1 MKFLLR
7 ILDRVRPSFE
17 KGGRFTFFK
26 PLFDAFDAFCFS
38 HPETTR
44 FAPYARDSLD
54 IKRYMSM
61 VIIGLLPATLA
72 SLYFFGLR
80 ILPVIVVS
88 YVAGGAVEVIFGL
101 VRKESINE
109 GFLVTGLI
117 FPLVLPPGIPLWIVA
132 VGMALGVLIG
142 KEVFGGTGHNIFNPA
157 LVGRAIIAIGYA
169 KPMTSTWIE
178 PGPGVWG
185 NLGSYLTSPAVGPDA
200 VTIATPLVQAKQQV
214 YEPIANMFWGNVSGC
229 IGETCAAA
237 ILLGGIFLIIIK
249 IANWRTV
256 VGILG
261 SFVLLNVIMRAF
273 SSDIFAPVG
282 FNLLAGGLLFG
293 AFFMATD
300 PVSSPITNPAKWAYG
315 IFIGCVTLLIRSLSG
330 YTEGVMFAI
339 LLGNIFAP
347 LLDEVV
353 YRWRF
358 RRYRL
363 EI

>member
-7 ILDRVRPSFE
+7 ILDKVRPNFE
-17 KGGRFTFFK
+17 PGGRFSFFK

-38 HPETTR
+38 HPENTY
-44 FAPYARDSLD
+44 FAPFARDSLD
-54 IKRYMSM
+54 VKRYMSM

-72 SLYFFGLR
+72 GLYFFGLR
-80 ILPVIVVS
+80 ILPVIAVS
-88 YVAGGAVEVIFGL
+88 YMAGGAVEVIFGL
-101 VRKESINE
+101 VRKETINE

-117 FPLVLPPGIPLWIVA
+117 FPLTLPPGIPLWMVA

-157 LVGRAIIAIGYA
+157 LVGRAIIAVGYA
-169 KPMTSTWIE
+169 KPMTSAWIE
-178 PGPGVWG
+178 PGTKVWG
-185 NLGSYLTSPAVGPDA
+185 NLTSYLTSHDA
-200 VTIATPLVQAKQQV
+200 VTIATPLMDAKKQIF
-214 YEPIANMFWGNVSGC
+214 EPLSHMFWGNISGC
-229 IGETCAAA
+229 IGETCTAA
-237 ILLGGIFLIIIK
+237 ILLGGMFLIIIK

-261 SFVLLNVIMRAF
+261 SFALLNFVMREI
-273 SSDIFAPVG
+273 SPDTFAPVA
-282 FNLLAGGLLFG
+282 FNIMAGGLLFG

-347 LLDEVV
+347 LFDEVV
-353 YRWRF
+353 FRWRF

-363 EI
+363 EV

>member
-1 MKFLLR
+1 MKFFLR
-7 ILDRVRPSFE
+7 ILDKVRPAFE
-17 KGGRFTFFK
+17 GDGRFSFFK

-38 HPETTR
+38 DPATTR
-44 FAPYARDSLD
+44 VAPFARDSLD
-54 IKRYMSM
+54 VKRYMSI
-61 VIIGLLPATLA
+61 VIIGLIPATLA
-72 SLYFFGLR
+72 GLYFFGLR
-80 ILPVIVVS
+80 ILPVIAVS
-88 YVAGGAVEVIFGL
+88 YIAGGVVEVIFGL

-117 FPLVLPPGIPLWIVA
+117 FPLVLPPGIPLWIVG

-157 LVGRAIIAIGYA
+157 LVGRAIIAVGYA

-178 PGPGVWG
+178 PGTGLWG
-185 NLGSYLTSPAVGPDA
+185 NLGSYVTPDA
-200 VTIATPLVQAKQQV
+200 VTIATPLVQAKQQI

-237 ILLGGIFLIIIK
+237 ILIGGVFLLVMR

-261 SFVLLNVIMRAF
+261 SFVVLNVIMRALSPGSF
-273 SSDIFAPVG
+273 SPVG
-282 FNLLAGGLLFG
+282 FILLAGGLLFG

-315 IFIGCVTLLIRSLSG
+315 IFIGCVTLLIRSMTV

-339 LLGNIFAP
+339 LLGNIFGP
-347 LLDEVV
+347 LFDEVV
-353 YRWRF
+353 FRFRF

>member
-7 ILDRVRPSFE
+7 ILDKVRPSFE
-17 KGGRFTFFK
+17 TGGRFAFFK
-26 PLFDAFDAFCFS
+26 PLFDAMDTFAFSPDQNTKC
-38 HPETTR
+38 
-44 FAPYARDSLD
+44 APFARDSLD

-72 SLYFFGLR
+72 GLYFFGWR
-80 ILPVIVVS
+80 VLPVIAVS
-88 YVAGGAVEVIFGL
+88 YAAGGAVEVIFGL

-117 FPLVLPPGIPLWIVA
+117 FPLVLPPGVPLWIVG
-132 VGMALGVLIG
+132 VGMALGVLLG
-142 KEVFGGTGHNIFNPA
+142 KEVFGGTGHNILNPA

-169 KPMTSTWIE
+169 KPMTSTWVE
-178 PGPGVWG
+178 PGSGLWG
-185 NLGSYLTSPAVGPDA
+185 NITSYLTTPDA
-200 VTIATPLVQAKQQV
+200 MTIATPLVNAKQGI
-214 YEPIANMFWGNVSGC
+214 IASTPDLFWGNVTGC

-237 ILLGGIFLIIIK
+237 ILLGGIFLVITR

-261 SFVLLNVIMRAF
+261 SFALLNVILRVLNQDM
-273 SSDIFAPVG
+273 FAPVQ

-339 LLGNIFAP
+339 LLGNIFGP
-347 LLDEVV
+347 LFDEVV
-353 YRWRF
+353 FRFRF

-363 EI
+363 EA

>member
-7 ILDRVRPSFE
+7 ILDKVRPNFE
-17 KGGRFTFFK
+17 VGGRLAFFK
-26 PLFDAFDAFCFS
+26 PLFEAMDAFCFS
-38 HPETTR
+38 PDQTTKC
-44 FAPYARDSLD
+44 APFARDSLD
-54 IKRYMSM
+54 IKRYMSL
-61 VIIGLLPATLA
+61 VIVGLLPATLA
-72 SLYFFGLR
+72 GLYFFGWR

-88 YVAGGAVEVIFGL
+88 YAAGGAVEVLFGL
-101 VRKESINE
+101 IRKESINE

-157 LVGRAIIAIGYA
+157 LVGRAIIAVGYA
-169 KPMTSTWIE
+169 KPMTSAWIE
-178 PGPGVWG
+178 PGSGLWG
-185 NLGSYLTSPAVGPDA
+185 NLSSYVTPDA
-200 VTIATPLVQAKQQV
+200 VTIATPLVKAKQGDLAS
-214 YEPIANMFWGNVSGC
+214 YPDLFWGSTSGC

-237 ILLGGIFLIIIK
+237 IILGGLFLIIAK
-249 IANWRTV
+249 VVNWRTV

-261 SFVLLNVIMRAF
+261 SFVILNLIMQAISPGR
-273 SSDIFAPVG
+273 FAPIG
-282 FNLLAGGLLFG
+282 FNVLAGGLLFG

-300 PVSSPITNPAKWAYG
+300 PVTSPITNPAKWAYG
-315 IFIGCVTLLIRSLSG
+315 IFIGCVTLLIRSLTV

-339 LLGNIFAP
+339 LLGNIFGP
-347 LLDEVV
+347 LFDEVV
-353 YRWRF
+353 FRFRF

>member
-7 ILDRVRPSFE
+7 ILDRVRPAFE
-17 KGGRFTFFK
+17 PHGRLAFFK
-26 PLFDAFDAFCFS
+26 PLFDALDAFCFS
-38 HPETTR
+38 PDETAKCAP
-44 FAPYARDSLD
+44 FARASLD

-61 VIIGLLPATLA
+61 VIIGLIPATLA
-72 SLYFFGLR
+72 GLYFFGWR
-80 ILPVIVVS
+80 IVPVIVVS
-88 YVAGGAVEVIFGL
+88 YAAGGAVEVLFGL
-101 VRKESINE
+101 IRKESINE

-117 FPLVLPPGIPLWIVA
+117 FPLVLPPGVPLWIVA

-157 LVGRAIIAIGYA
+157 LVGRAIIAVGYA

-178 PGPGVWG
+178 PGTGIWG
-185 NLGSYLTSPAVGPDA
+185 NLGSYLTSPGLGPDA
-200 VTIATPLVQAKQQV
+200 VTIATPLVK
-214 YEPIANMFWGNVSGC
+214 ANRGELVSYADLFWGNVTGC

-237 ILLGGIFLIIIK
+237 ILIGGVFLLLTR

-256 VGILG
+256 VGLLG
-261 SFVLLNVIMRAF
+261 SFAVLNVIMR
-273 SSDIFAPVG
+273 SLSPELFAPMG

-293 AFFMATD
+293 TFFMATD

-315 IFIGCVTLLIRSLSG
+315 IFIGSITLLIRSLTV

-347 LLDEVV
+347 LFDEVV
-353 YRWRF
+353 FRFRF

>member
-1 MKFLLR
+1 MRFLLR
-7 ILDRVRPSFE
+7 ILDKVRPNFE
-17 KGGRFTFFK
+17 PDGRFAFFK

-38 HPETTR
+38 PSETTR
-44 FAPYARDSLD
+44 FAPFARDSLD

-72 SLYFFGLR
+72 GLYFFGLR
-80 ILPVIVVS
+80 ILPVIAVS
-88 YVAGGAVEVIFGL
+88 YIAGGAVEVIFGL

-117 FPLVLPPGIPLWIVA
+117 FPLVLPPGIPLWMVA

-157 LVGRAIIAIGYA
+157 LVGRAIIAVGYA

-178 PGPGVWG
+178 PGTGLWG
-185 NLGSYLTSPAVGPDA
+185 NLTSYLTSPDT
-200 VTIATPLVQAKQQV
+200 VTIATPLVKAKQGELAS
-214 YEPIANMFWGNVSGC
+214 YADLFWGNVSGC

-261 SFVLLNVIMRAF
+261 SFVLLNVVMREV
-273 SSDIFAPVG
+273 SPDRFAPVG

-293 AFFMATD
+293 TFFMATD

-315 IFIGCVTLLIRSLSG
+315 IFIGCVTLLIRSLTV

-339 LLGNIFAP
+339 LLGNIFGP
-347 LLDEVV
+347 LFDEVV
-353 YRWRF
+353 FRFRF

>member
-7 ILDRVRPSFE
+7 ILDKVRPSFQT
-17 KGGRFTFFK
+17 GGRFVVFK
-26 PLFDAFDAFCFS
+26 PLFDAIDAFCFS
-38 HPETTR
+38 PDETTEC
-44 FAPYARDSLD
+44 APFARDSMD

-72 SLYFFGLR
+72 GLYFFGLR
-80 ILPVIVVS
+80 ILPVIAVS
-88 YVAGGAVEVIFGL
+88 YVAGGAVEVLFGI
-101 VRKESINE
+101 VRRESINE

-132 VGMALGVLIG
+132 VGMALGVLLG
-142 KEVFGGTGHNIFNPA
+142 KEVFGGTGHNILNPA
-157 LVGRAIIAIGYA
+157 LVGRAIIAVGYA
-169 KPMTSTWIE
+169 KPMTSGWIQ
-178 PGPGVWG
+178 PGTGLWG
-185 NLGSYLTSPAVGPDA
+185 NLISYVTPDA
-200 VTIATPLVQAKQQV
+200 ITVATPLVTAKQQV
-214 YEPIANMFWGNVSGC
+214 YEPLANLFWGNVSGC

-237 ILLGGIFLIIIK
+237 ILLGGIFLLITR

-256 VGILG
+256 VGMLG
-261 SFVLLNVIMRAF
+261 AFIVLNVILRAF
-273 SSDIFAPVG
+273 SPDSFAPVQ

-315 IFIGCVTLLIRSLSG
+315 IFIGCLTLLIRSLTV

-347 LLDEVV
+347 LFDEVV
-353 YRWRF
+353 FRLRF

-363 EI
+363 EA

>member
-7 ILDRVRPSFE
+7 ILDKVRPNFE
-17 KGGRFTFFK
+17 PGGRLTFFK
-26 PLFDAFDAFCFS
+26 PVFDAFDAFCFS

-44 FAPYARDSLD
+44 FAPFARDSLD

-72 SLYFFGLR
+72 GLYFFGLR

-88 YVAGGAVEVIFGL
+88 YVAGGAVEVIFAL
-101 VRKESINE
+101 IRKEPINE

-117 FPLVLPPGIPLWIVA
+117 FPLTLPPGIPLWIVA

-169 KPMTSTWIE
+169 KPMTSTWIT
-178 PGPGVWG
+178 PGTGLWG
-185 NLGSYLTSPAVGPDA
+185 NLTSYLTSPDA
-200 VTIATPLVQAKQQV
+200 VTIATPLMDAKKQI
-214 YEPIANMFWGNVSGC
+214 YAPLANMFWGNTFGC

-237 ILLGGIFLIIIK
+237 ILLGGIFLIVTR

-261 SFVLLNVIMRAF
+261 SFVLLNVIMRAVGPD
-273 SSDIFAPVG
+273 SFAPVG

-300 PVSSPITNPAKWAYG
+300 PVSSPITSPAKWAYG
-315 IFIGCVTLLIRSLSG
+315 IFIGCITLLIRSLTV

-347 LLDEVV
+347 LFDEVV
-353 YRWRF
+353 FRWRF

>member
-7 ILDRVRPSFE
+7 ILDKVRPNFE
-17 KGGRFTFFK
+17 PGKRFAFFK

-44 FAPYARDSLD
+44 FAPFARDSLD
-54 IKRYMSM
+54 VKRYMSM

-72 SLYFFGLR
+72 GLYFFGLR
-80 ILPVIVVS
+80 IIPVIVVS
-88 YVAGGAVEVIFGL
+88 YIAGGAVEVIFGL

-117 FPLVLPPGIPLWIVA
+117 FPLILPPGIPLWMVA

-169 KPMTSTWIE
+169 KPMTSSWIS
-178 PGPGVWG
+178 PSSGVLG
-185 NLGSYLTSPAVGPDA
+185 NLGRYLTTPDA
-200 VTIATPLVQAKQQV
+200 MTIATPLANAKQQA
-214 YEPIANMFWGNVSGC
+214 YEPLANMFWGNTAGC

-261 SFVLLNVIMRAF
+261 SFALLNVIMQTVSPDR
-273 SSDIFAPVG
+273 FAPVG
-282 FNLLAGGLLFG
+282 FNLMAGGLLFG

-315 IFIGCVTLLIRSLSG
+315 IFIGCVTLLIRSLTV

-339 LLGNIFAP
+339 LLGNVFGP
-347 LLDEVV
+347 LFDEVV
-353 YRWRF
+353 YRFRF

>member
-7 ILDRVRPSFE
+7 ILDKVRPAFE
-17 KGGRFTFFK
+17 AEGRLAFFK
-26 PLFDAFDAFCFS
+26 PLFDAMDAFCFS
-38 HPETTR
+38 SDETTKC
-44 FAPYARDSLD
+44 APFARDSLD

-72 SLYFFGLR
+72 GLYFFGWR

-88 YVAGGAVEVIFGL
+88 YAAGGAVEVLFGL
-101 VRKESINE
+101 IRKESINE

-117 FPLVLPPGIPLWIVA
+117 FPLTLPPGIPLWIVA
-132 VGMALGVLIG
+132 VGMALGVLLG

-157 LVGRAIIAIGYA
+157 LVGRAIIAVGYA

-178 PGPGVWG
+178 PGAGLWG
-185 NLGSYLTSPAVGPDA
+185 NLGSYLTSPDA
-200 VTIATPLVQAKQQV
+200 VTIATPLMDAKKQI
-214 YEPIANMFWGNVSGC
+214 YTPLGNMFWGNTFGC

-237 ILLGGIFLIIIK
+237 IILGGVFLIIAK
-249 IANWRTV
+249 VVNWRTV
-256 VGILG
+256 IGILG
-261 SFVLLNVIMRAF
+261 SFVTLNLIMQVI
-273 SSDIFAPVG
+273 SPGLFAPVR
-282 FNLLAGGLLFG
+282 FNVLAGGLLFG

-300 PVSSPITNPAKWAYG
+300 PVTSPITAPAKWAYG
-315 IFIGCVTLLIRSLSG
+315 IFIGCITLLIRSLTV

-339 LLGNIFAP
+339 LLGNVFAP
-347 LLDEVV
+347 LFDEVV
-353 YRWRF
+353 FRFRF

>member
-7 ILDRVRPSFE
+7 ILDKVRPAFE
-17 KGGRFTFFK
+17 ADGRFAFFK

-38 HPETTR
+38 SDETTKC
-44 FAPYARDSLD
+44 APFARDSLD

-72 SLYFFGLR
+72 GLYFFGWR

-88 YVAGGAVEVIFGL
+88 YAAGGAVEVLFGII
-101 VRKESINE
+101 RKETINE

-117 FPLVLPPGIPLWIVA
+117 FPLTLPPGIPLWIVA
-132 VGMALGVLIG
+132 VGMALGVLLG

-157 LVGRAIIAIGYA
+157 LVGRAIIAVGYA
-169 KPMTSTWIE
+169 KPMTSAWIK
-178 PGPGVWG
+178 PGARLWG
-185 NLGSYLTSPAVGPDA
+185 NLGGYLTSPDA

-237 ILLGGIFLIIIK
+237 ILIGGVFLLLMR

-256 VGILG
+256 VGIIG
-261 SFVLLNVIMRAF
+261 SFVVLNVIMRAL
-273 SSDIFAPVG
+273 SPEVFAPVG
-282 FNLLAGGLLFG
+282 FNVLAGGLLFG

-300 PVSSPITNPAKWAYG
+300 PVTSPITNPAKWAYG
-315 IFIGCVTLLIRSLSG
+315 IFIGCVTLLIRSLTV

-339 LLGNIFAP
+339 LLGNIFGP
-347 LLDEVV
+347 LFDEVV
-353 YRWRF
+353 FRFRF